1 MVYQT
6 LSDPSSDAL
15 TLSDARKGA
24 PERGVGG
31 AGARGRRR
39 TKRPGCSRL
48 RTTLAGLARCVRC
61 RGAVALCIFIFILRC
76 CGHEQRAAGP
86 HHVAAAGDGG
96 GGCRRPRIA
105 TPGGYEL
112 RENGGRRGRTRAPSP
127 RCLFV
132 RYYFFGASNAD
143 NLSGSHGHAIVVDDG
158 AWWNLSPRIIAE

>member
-6 LSDPSSDAL
+6 LSVPTHRRTDAP

-39 TKRPGCSRL
+39 TKRPGCSQL

-61 RGAVALCIFIFILRC
+61 RGAVALCIFVFILRC

-105 TPGGYEL
+105 KPGTTSFGKTGGGGDGPVLPPPGAYLFAIIFSARRTPI
-112 RENGGRRGRTRAPSP
+112 T
-127 RCLFV
+127 
-132 RYYFFGASNAD
+132 
-143 NLSGSHGHAIVVDDG
+143 
-158 AWWNLSPRIIAE
+158 